1 MPEAIAWQTSSSEI
15 GTLWERVTLEET
27 DEIVT
32 LLKGMY
38 WTSFKLLVT
47 KCIS

>member
-15 GTLWERVTLEET
+15 GTLCERVTPEET

-38 WTSFKLLVT
+38 
-47 KCIS
+47 